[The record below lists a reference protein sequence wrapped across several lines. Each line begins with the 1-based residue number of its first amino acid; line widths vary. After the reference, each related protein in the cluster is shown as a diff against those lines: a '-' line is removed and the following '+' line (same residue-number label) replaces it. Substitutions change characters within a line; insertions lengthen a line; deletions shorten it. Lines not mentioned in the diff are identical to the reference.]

1 MIFFAAVT
9 LVPHRQYRTLYH
21 FISIS
26 RILHAAVHTLGGFSD
41 VTVLLFYQILT
52 AGSIHLQT
60 HIYTDNISV
69 HINPAHSKTHIKS
82 KRAHSLRSIGA
93 SHSNVVFATLSLF
106 SVFRCT
112 ISLTRCNFFL
122 LHPAKNIM
130 CVIFL
135 QFSAT
140 VWLLFAAAIRT
151 E

>member
-1 MIFFAAVT
+1 MSKQKHRGRSTRNDFFLLLLLSCHTVSIELCIT
-9 LVPHRQYRTLYH
+9 LSRFHVSCTQRFTLWE
-21 FISIS
+21 
-26 RILHAAVHTLGGFSD
+26 VSD
-41 VTVLLFYQILT
+41 VTVLLFYQIFLT

-82 KRAHSLRSIGA
+82 KRAYSLRSIGA

-130 CVIFL
+130 CV
-135 QFSAT
+135 
-140 VWLLFAAAIRT
+140 
-151 E
+151 